1 MGGPIRGNRQS
12 ATILVLTHTTQD
24 CDNKMGHELKGGYND
39 DEEDEDEVN
48 IDDDAHEVCKDELV
62 EKIK

>member
-24 CDNKMGHELKGGYND
+24 CDNKMGHELNGGYND
-39 DEEDEDEVN
+39 DDEGTEGN
-48 IDDDAHEVCKDELV
+48 IDDDAHEVCKDELE